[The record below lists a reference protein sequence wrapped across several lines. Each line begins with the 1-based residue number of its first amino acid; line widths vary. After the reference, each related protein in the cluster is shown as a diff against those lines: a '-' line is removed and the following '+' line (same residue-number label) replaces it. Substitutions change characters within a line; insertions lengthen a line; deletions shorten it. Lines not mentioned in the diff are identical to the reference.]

1 MIDAK
6 IRIWLEELEERAK
19 QSGKEYS
26 TPEVVT
32 GYYAADKVM
41 DVWKI
46 SNGRTWWDDP
56 VLVQEFHEYADG
68 TVHAGYYVEGV
79 QTFSRQEVE
88 NSGLQ
93 AIRPA
98 DLGDLLPVSR
108 VVYTDHS
115 GGTTG
120 GGPCVSPMTC
130 GRWRG
135 DWTEKVRASCSKGL
149 RMISASRACP

>member
-79 QTFSRQEVE
+79 QTFNRQEVE

-108 VVYTDHS
+108 VVYTDHRRRDNR
-115 GGTTG
+115 
-120 GGPCVSPMTC
+120 
-130 GRWRG
+130 GRA
-135 DWTEKVRASCSKGL
+135 VRVTYDL
-149 RMISASRACP
+149 REVAG